1 MRVFCTGGTGFVG
14 AHTVLVLPSEGH
26 ELRLLVRDGHEADC
40 VKRLVPLQ
48 TQVSA
53 ESMAINTRWPSADS
67 SRFLAR
73 SGMSLRSG
81 DATFGDTIRRLTKAG
96 HIPVKKAG
104 RLAAVA
110 RTPLKS
116 ERNAVP

>member
-1 MRVFCTGGTGFVG
+1 MRVFCTGGTGFLG
-14 AHTVLVLPSEGH
+14 AHTALVLPSEGH

-53 ESMAINTRWPSADS
+53 ESMAINTRWPYADS
-67 SRFLAR
+67 TRFLTK
-73 SGMSLRSG
+73 SGMSFRSG
-81 DATFGDTIRRLTKAG
+81 DETLSDTIRWLTEAG

-104 RLAAVA
+104 RLAPLSL
-110 RTPLKS
+110 TPQS
-116 ERNAVP
+116 ERNDVP